1 MQENTSL
8 LPLAITMGEPA
19 GIGGELSL
27 RAWQQRTKEALPFF
41 IVDDPKRLQSISKY
55 LSLNVPI
62 EKITSP
68 SEAVSCFKHA
78 LPVIAQEL
86 LQDVEPGQPDSLN
99 GSSVIASIER
109 SVAYVQSGEASAVV
123 TNPINKS
130 VLYNAGFKHPGHTE
144 FLAELAGS
152 DTASVMMLACKQLR
166 VVPITIHLSL
176 MEAIKALDENLIM
189 HTIRTTNTAL
199 KQDFGID
206 HPRIAV
212 SGLNPHAGENGAMG
226 CEEINL
232 ITPTLK
238 KLRNEGIIVT
248 EPLPADTM
256 FHARAR
262 QEYDVAVCMYHDQAL
277 IPIKTLD
284 FDGGVNITLGLP
296 FIRTSPDHGTAFNIA
311 GKGLANPSSF
321 LAAIDMASDM
331 ADKRTQKIKN
341 R

>member
-1 MQENTSL
+1 MQNNARP

-27 RAWQQRTKEALPFF
+27 KAWQQCSKDTLPFF
-41 IVDDPKRLQSISKY
+41 IVDDPKRLQDISER
-55 LSLNVPI
+55 LSLDVPI
-62 EKITSP
+62 KKITSP
-68 SEAVSCFKHA
+68 SEASSSFKHA
-78 LPVIAQEL
+78 LPVIEQEL
-86 LQDVEPGQPDSLN
+86 YKAVSPGIPDSLN
-99 GSSVIASIER
+99 GSSVLASIER
-109 SVAYVQSGEASAVV
+109 SVSFVQSGQASAVV

-130 VLYNAGFKHPGHTE
+130 VLYDAGFKHPGHTE
-144 FLAELAGS
+144 FLAELASS

-176 MEAIKALDENLIM
+176 TEAIKALDENLIVN
-189 HTIRTTNTAL
+189 TIHTTNTAL
-199 KQDFGID
+199 KQDFGIA

-212 SGLNPHAGENGAMG
+212 SGLNPHAGENGSMG
-226 CEEINL
+226 REEIDIIAPIL
-232 ITPTLK
+232 D
-238 KLRNEGIIVT
+238 KLRNEGINVT

-311 GKGLANPSSF
+311 GKGLANPSSL
-321 LAAIDMASDM
+321 LAAINMASNM
-331 ADKRTQKIKN
+331 VTKRTL
-341 R
+341 RF